1 MRCGRPLRENTMQAE
16 NTISVIITNYN
27 YERYVGGAI
36 DSVLAQTRPADEI
49 IVIDD
54 GSTDRSRERI
64 VSYGDKVQA
73 VFQENQ
79 GIKAISNT
87 GYRIAKGS
95 LVLYLDADDLLYPN
109 ALELVEQAYK
119 PGTSK
124 VQFDLDVIDE
134 IGNSAERRFCNFSE
148 AMSAEDTA
156 RAFAATG
163 TYLWPVTS
171 GNAYAREF
179 LSRVMPF
186 TPPESHDG
194 VLNTIAPLYGR
205 VATIA
210 QPLGQYRIHS
220 RNISRSTGSRSANI
234 PHFARRIGI
243 RKQEFDILQQHAA
256 KLGVR
261 LPDGDLLD
269 NELVFTNYRLMARKL
284 NDEHGNDRQR
294 PLWDLWLTGV
304 SCVFRDP
311 ITFPARMKH
320 LIWITCLAS
329 APRQLARH
337 MISLR
342 FNRTQMRAGYHAPVQ
357 TASPEA

>member
-1 MRCGRPLRENTMQAE
+1 MPVR
-16 NTISVIITNYN
+16 TISVIITNYN
-27 YERYVGGAI
+27 YEQYVGIAI
-36 DSVLAQTRPADEI
+36 DSVIAQTRQADEI

-54 GSTDRSRERI
+54 GSSDRSRERI
-64 VSYGDKVQA
+64 TSYGDRVKA
-73 VFQENQ
+73 VFQ
-79 GIKAISNT
+79 KNT
-87 GYRIAKGS
+87 GYKIAKGS
-95 LVLYLDADDLLYPN
+95 LILYLDADDLLYPN
-109 ALELVEQAYK
+109 ALELVERSYK
-119 PGTSK
+119 PGTAK

-134 IGNSAERRFCNFSE
+134 FGNSAGRRFCNFS
-148 AMSAEDTA
+148 AGMSAEDTS

-194 VLNTIAPLYGR
+194 VLNTIAPLYGQ

-210 QPLGQYRIHS
+210 QSLGQYRIHS
-220 RNISRSTGSRSANI
+220 QNISRSNADGRSANI

-243 RKQEFDILQQHAA
+243 RKQEFDILRQHAA
-256 KLGVR
+256 KLGAK

-269 NELVFTNYRLMARKL
+269 SELVFTNYRLMARKL
-284 NDEHGNDRQR
+284 NDEHGNDSQR
-294 PLWDLWLTGV
+294 PLWDLWSTGV
-304 SCVFRDP
+304 SCIFHDP
-311 ITFPARMKH
+311 ITFRARMKH
-320 LIWITCLAS
+320 LMWITCLAL
-329 APRQLARH
+329 APRQLARQ

-342 FNRTQMRAGYHAPVQ
+342 FNRTQVRAAHHAPVR

>member
-1 MRCGRPLRENTMQAE
+1 MHSN

-36 DSVLAQTRPADEI
+36 DSVIAQTRSADEI

-64 VSYGDKVQA
+64 ASYGDKIQS

-95 LVLYLDADDLLYPN
+95 LVLYLDADDLLYPS
-109 ALELVEQAYK
+109 ALELVEKAYR
-119 PGTSK
+119 PGVAK

-134 IGNSAERRFCNFSE
+134 FGNSAGRRFCNFSE
-148 AMSAEDTA
+148 GLSAEDTA

-179 LSRVMPF
+179 LDRVMPF
-186 TPPESHDG
+186 TPPKSHDG

-205 VATIA
+205 IATIA
-210 QPLGQYRIHS
+210 RPLGQYRIHS
-220 RNISRSTGSRSANI
+220 RNISRSHGSGRTANI
-234 PHFARRIGI
+234 PHFVRRIGI
-243 RKQEFDILQQHAA
+243 RKQEFDILRQHAA
-256 KLGVR
+256 KLGAR
-261 LPDGDLLD
+261 LPHGDLLD
-269 NELVFTNYRLMARKL
+269 NELLFTNYRLMARKL
-284 NDEHGNDRQR
+284 GDEHGNNSRQLLR
-294 PLWDLWLTGV
+294 DLWWTGA
-304 SCVFRDP
+304 SCIFRDP
-311 ITFPARMKH
+311 ITFQARMKH
-320 LIWITCLAS
+320 LIWITCLAV
-329 APRQLARH
+329 APQRFARH

-342 FNRTQMRAGYHAPVQ
+342 FNRTQMRAGCHASVR
-357 TASPEA
+357 TASPDA